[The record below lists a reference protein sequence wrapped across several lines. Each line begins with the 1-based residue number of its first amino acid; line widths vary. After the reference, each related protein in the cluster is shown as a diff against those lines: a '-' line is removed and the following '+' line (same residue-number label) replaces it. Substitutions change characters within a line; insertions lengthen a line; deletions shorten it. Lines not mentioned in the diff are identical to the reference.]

1 MVLQWARDERILR
14 GKALPSR
21 PVQLFRGL
29 FTLFSANTRD
39 VAGMDLSS
47 IPASPVP
54 WFTVVSVVLAALAL
68 GGLAGGLLSG
78 RGRQPPAHHRLLG
91 QAVMETHSIGLALRR
106 IAGMNGRGAAETQAL
121 ALQLLDVSDQLGDLL
136 ADSAGPRRLDEALVT
151 LKPLVAECLATARA
165 QLGADARSSRM
176 DPSLD
181 GVVLRADSRALRGA
195 LVQVLLRAARLT
207 LPQDV
212 IDIRFGR
219 LGGLVAIIIEDE
231 GVGLPAEDLLAQAP
245 ARGTRGI
252 GFGLSLARSLLH
264 AHGGDLVFETAS
276 GVGTR
281 AWLTL
286 PEARLVDA
294 RQPAQA

>member
-1 MVLQWARDERILR
+1 MEATLSLTGLLTVL
-14 GKALPSR
+14 P
-21 PVQLFRGL
+21 
-29 FTLFSANTRD
+29 N
-39 VAGMDLSS
+39 
-47 IPASPVP
+47 
-54 WFTVVSVVLAALAL
+54 LAALLAAGVVGWAL
-68 GGLAGGLLSG
+68 
-78 RGRQPPAHHRLLG
+78 RGTRQNRQPPAHQRLLS
-91 QAVMETHSIGLALRR
+91 QAAMETHSIGLALRR

-121 ALQLLDVSDQLGDLL
+121 ALQLLDVSDQLGDML
-136 ADSAGPRRLDEALVT
+136 ANTHGPRRLHEQPVALQ
-151 LKPLVAECLATARA
+151 PLVAECLATARA
-165 QLGADARSSRM
+165 QLGNDARACRL
-176 DPSLD
+176 DGSLD
-181 GVVLRADSRALRGA
+181 GVVLRGDARALRGA

-207 LPQDV
+207 HPSDV

-231 GVGLPAEDLLAQAP
+231 GLGLPAGDLTAQAP
-245 ARGTRGI
+245 SSGTRGL

-286 PEARLVDA
+286 PETRLLSA